1 LESFSIYDKLYKTS
15 LHTIVICDYTIFM
28 SEIVVVQGYAGSG
41 KSTHCERL
49 SQDHLYN
56 GESIAHVSAGT
67 RLRAIRTGLDTSDY
81 ADLINDPHAPSPL
94 SDEVVNGAMFERASP
109 SEHGLTLIDGY
120 PRHESGVEV
129 FAHALRQ
136 GRHRLL
142 GCVSL
147 EVTQET
153 SVARIL
159 SRGERRG
166 ELVKANTLAEFAVQ
180 RYQGD
185 STQTQA
191 AIARLSRLAPIERV
205 DANGD
210 VNEVWQGFGVAL
222 GRLGFALDHFAPK
235 ES

>member
-1 LESFSIYDKLYKTS
+1 MS
-15 LHTIVICDYTIFM
+15 LHLVIVCDYTISM

-49 SQDHLYN
+49 SQDYLYN
-56 GESIAHVSAGT
+56 GEPIAHVSAGT
-67 RLRAIRTGLDTSDY
+67 RLRAIRTGLDTSAY
-81 ADLINDPHAPSPL
+81 ADLINDPDAPSPL
-94 SDEVVNGAMFERASP
+94 PDEIVNGAMFERANP
-109 SEHGLTLIDGY
+109 SERGLTLIDGY

-129 FAHALRQ
+129 FAHALRK

-166 ELVKANTLAEFAVQ
+166 EQVKANTLAEFAMQ
-180 RYQGD
+180 RYQRD
-185 STQTQA
+185 TTQTQA
-191 AIARLSRLAPIERV
+191 AIARLSRLAPVERV
-205 DANGD
+205 DANGN
-210 VNEVWQGFGVAL
+210 VNEVWQEFGVAL
-222 GRLGFALDHFAPK
+222 GRLGLALDHFAPR